1 MDFLYY
7 PLGFALLLGV
17 VVTIHELGHF
27 FAARVVGV
35 HVVRFSVG
43 FGKPLFGFTDKH
55 GTYFT
60 LAVIPLGGYVKLLGE
75 DSGEAE
81 EGVGQPSNKRAKNFL
96 ELSNWD
102 KIFIAIAGPG
112 ANFVLSILTFA
123 VISMIG
129 SYEPV
134 PLFKAE
140 KQSQLMSSR
149 LGDRI
154 HQVIAVDEVETKTWG
169 QVQLSLA
176 ERLGDSGVIRL
187 SLYDLESDSPI
198 KLEVP
203 IESWHKDA
211 TEPNLLQS
219 LVQKYHCSIENF
231 DPDVRELH

>member
-7 PLGFALLLGV
+7 PFGFALLLGV
-17 VVTIHELGHF
+17 VVTILELGHF
-27 FAARVVGV
+27 FAARIVGV

-43 FGKPLFGFTDKH
+43 FGKPLFGFTDKY

-60 LAVIPLGGYVKLLGE
+60 LAMIPLGGYVKLLGE
-75 DSGEAE
+75 HSGEAE
-81 EGVGQPSNKRAKNFL
+81 EGVGQPSNRRAKNFL

-154 HQVIAVDEVETKTWG
+154 HQVSAVDEVETKIWG
-169 QVQLSLA
+169 QVQRALA
-176 ERLGDSGVIRL
+176 DR
-187 SLYDLESDSPI
+187 
-198 KLEVP
+198 
-203 IESWHKDA
+203 
-211 TEPNLLQS
+211 
-219 LVQKYHCSIENF
+219 
-231 DPDVRELH
+231 